1 MPRLLSNTVTGVN
14 RAEQK
19 FRVGIT
25 QFAILPYRENAM
37 DAQSTVKII
46 AGVLALLLVV
56 VIIMRRKKKSSA
68 ADDDF

>member
-1 MPRLLSNTVTGVN
+1 MSIAPER
-14 RAEQK
+14 K

-25 QFAILPYRENAM
+25 QFAILPIRENAM

-56 VIIMRRKKKSSA
+56 VIVMRRKKKTGG